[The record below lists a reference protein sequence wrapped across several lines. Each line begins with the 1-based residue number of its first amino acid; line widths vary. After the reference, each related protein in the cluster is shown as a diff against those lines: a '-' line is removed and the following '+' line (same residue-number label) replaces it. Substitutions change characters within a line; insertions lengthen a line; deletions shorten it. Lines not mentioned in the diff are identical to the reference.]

1 MSDSSSYTWQQKWAA
16 ITPKPF
22 AFLSLCGSLS
32 ILTHILTHPT
42 RRRQVRHHILLG
54 LSAYDIIHAFF
65 MFLGTWPI
73 PREMQNTTYLAS
85 GTEQTCTAQ
94 GFFMQLGGIAV
105 PLYTVELALY
115 YLLVGSYGWKEE
127 KLKKFELPL
136 FHLLPCTVAI
146 VTSLVG
152 LLSYGP
158 ATLWCWQPVCAA
170 TNSAACI
177 NRLVYYAV
185 YLVCMLGVIIIMT
198 MMYSKVSAQER
209 KIEKYRTNA
218 ATTAAT
224 TTGTDRSNNQQ
235 REKIKASRQIANQA
249 AFWIGAFLLSYI
261 FGFIVRLMEL
271 IEQGSVPDPF
281 WALFTIFTPSQ
292 GFLNSLVYFR
302 PIYMSRNPDSIIT
315 ACLTCR
321 CGRWTSRFINH
332 SIGVRRET
340 NDPSDTQEIGPTQQ
354 ANHGN
359 SEEEK
364 IEETA
369 DCLEEGVN
377 RS

>member
-1 MSDSSSYTWQQKWAA
+1 MSDSSTYTWQQKWAA

-54 LSAYDIIHAFF
+54 LSAYDIIHAFV

-73 PREMQNTTYLAS
+73 PREMQNTIYLAS

-127 KLKKFELPL
+127 KLKKVELPL
-136 FHLLPCTVAI
+136 FHLVPCVVAI
-146 VTSLVG
+146 VTSGLG

-158 ATLWCWQPVCAA
+158 ATLWCWQPVH
-170 TNSAACI
+170 TTTSSAAWI
-177 NRLVYYAV
+177 NRLVYYSV
-185 YLVCMLGVIIIMT
+185 YWVCCLGVIVIMT

-209 KIEKYRTNA
+209 KIEKYRT
-218 ATTAAT
+218 
-224 TTGTDRSNNQQ
+224 GTDRWNDQKQQ

-249 AFWIGAFLLSYI
+249 AFWVGAFLLSYI

-271 IEQGSVPDPF
+271 IEQYSVPDPF
-281 WALFTIFTPSQ
+281 WALFCIFTPLQ

-302 PIYMSRNPDSIIT
+302 PIYMSKNPDSNIT

-321 CGRWTSRFINH
+321 CGRWTSP
-332 SIGVRRET
+332 SRRRARGES
-340 NDPSDTQEIGPTQQ
+340 NNRSGTQEIDPAQQ
-354 ANHGN
+354 ANHLAKDGN

-369 DCLEEGVN
+369 DCLEEGGN

>member
-1 MSDSSSYTWQQKWAA
+1 
-16 ITPKPF
+16 
-22 AFLSLCGSLS
+22 
-32 ILTHILTHPT
+32 
-42 RRRQVRHHILLG
+42 
-54 LSAYDIIHAFF
+54 

-73 PREMQNTTYLAS
+73 PREMQNTIYLAS

-127 KLKKFELPL
+127 KLMKFEIPL
-136 FHLLPCTVAI
+136 FHILPCIVAI
-146 VTSLVG
+146 VTSGLG

-158 ATLWCWQPVCAA
+158 ATLWCWQPVHTTA
-170 TNSAACI
+170 TTSAAWI
-177 NRLVYYAV
+177 NRLIYYSVYW
-185 YLVCMLGVIIIMT
+185 VCCLGVIIIMT
-198 MMYSKVSAQER
+198 MMYTKVSAQER
-209 KIEKYRTNA
+209 KIEKYRTTAA
-218 ATTAAT
+218 ATTE
-224 TTGTDRSNNQQ
+224 
-235 REKIKASRQIANQA
+235 REKIKHSRQIANQA

-271 IEQGSVPDPF
+271 IKQHSVPDPF
-281 WALFTIFTPSQ
+281 WALFAIFTPLQ

-302 PIYMSRNPDSIIT
+302 PIYMSKNPDSNIT

-321 CGRWTSRFINH
+321 CGCGRWTSRFINN
-332 SIGVRRET
+332 SNGVRGET
-340 NDPSDTQEIGPTQQ
+340 NNPSDTQEIGPTQQ

>member
-32 ILTHILTHPT
+32 ILTHILSDPT

-54 LSAYDIIHAFF
+54 LSAYDIIHAFV

-73 PREMQNTTYLAS
+73 PREMQNATYLAS
-85 GTEQTCTAQ
+85 GTEQTCTVQ

-115 YLLVGSYGWKEE
+115 YLLVGTYGWKEE

-158 ATLWCWQPVCAA
+158 ATLWCWQPVH
-170 TNSAACI
+170 TTTSSAAWI
-177 NRLVYYAV
+177 NRLVYYSV
-185 YLVCMLGVIIIMT
+185 YWVCCLGVIVIMT

-218 ATTAAT
+218 ATTIDT
-224 TTGTDRSNNQQ
+224 E

-271 IEQGSVPDPF
+271 IEQYSVPDPF
-281 WALFTIFTPSQ
+281 WALFCIFTPLQ

-302 PIYMSRNPDSIIT
+302 PIYMSNNPDSNIT

-321 CGRWTSRFINH
+321 CGRWTSRLINN
-332 SIGVRRET
+332 SNGARGES
-340 NDPSDTQEIGPTQQ
+340 NDPSGTQEIDPTQQ